1 MKQFFHTVI
10 IGVFCFVLAQP
21 SFAQE
26 NLTEK
31 QINLDKKE
39 NLGSK
44 KTEKL
49 NSNASQLDN
58 KKIQIGTTDLE
69 TSAIKQLINSG
80 NDLFS
85 SDFISE
91 ANIKPTITVQKQPQD
106 LQNLHLNWNVI
117 SEREIQEI
125 LINYLG
131 DIANKIAKY
140 NYSPKYERGNE
151 LSNYITM
158 QGLKN
163 PKFLNPQDRVAFYID
178 DIPVDYNNFLIL
190 SSPELNRLQIL
201 GTPQSSLVGKN
212 SSGGIVNAI
221 SRQASSEPEV
231 IFGASYGKY
240 NSREL
245 QFSLNDALVKDKL
258 ALRIAG
264 VYKGQ
269 NAFIKNTA
277 TDEKI
282 GEKARFAARG
292 QLLWTPTS
300 DWTISFNSFNS
311 FINDGH
317 PPFNKLDASKPFEVD
332 INTEGYNHYNTN
344 TQALKVGYQ
353 GKGFRATSITARRFS
368 QQAFLFPGTT
378 GATQTIDD
386 LTLKSWTQ
394 ELRFQ
399 SPETAK
405 NFQWLLGAYYES
417 QNYIVDN
424 AQVDIPRLPKVRR
437 FGDDYRQTYALFGQ
451 VDYKPMEPLTLSAG
465 LRYESSNSSLD
476 SSYDLVNRDGSLSP
490 IRPDVEDAKV
500 SDEELIPSFGLK
512 YQLSPNIIGYANVAK
527 GYRPGGLNYGADTQ
541 DTLLFKEEKAWNYVV
556 GLQSVWLNG
565 FLIAGVSL
573 FHKDINDYQVLQFD
587 RNGVLGDI
595 NNIDLKANGVQF
607 QLMGK
612 PAPGLDLIASAGYTN
627 SKYKNYINTETGID
641 LSDNKVP
648 FLPQFTYN
656 LAAQYRTPGGLY
668 ARAELR
674 GYGLTYFDDDNT
686 IKQEPYALVNA
697 RIGYEAEKYGI
708 YLYANNLF
716 DTRYLT
722 SGYLFPVPDGTAEF
736 GDPVIYGIQMKAKF

>member
-1 MKQFFHTVI
+1 MKQFFFTAI
-10 IGVFCFVLAQP
+10 ISVFCFVLPQP
-21 SFAQE
+21 SNAQE
-26 NLTEK
+26 NLIEK
-31 QINLDKKE
+31 QNNLDKKE
-39 NLGSK
+39 NLVTE
-44 KTEKL
+44 KTENINL
-49 NSNASQLDN
+49 DTSQLN
-58 KKIQIGTTDLE
+58 ITGLE
-69 TSAIKQLINSG
+69 TA
-80 NDLFS
+80 D
-85 SDFISE
+85 
-91 ANIKPTITVQKQPQD
+91 IKPTVTAQKLSQELQD
-106 LQNLHLNWNVI
+106 IPLYWTVI
-117 SEREIQEI
+117 SEPEIQEF

-131 DIANKIAKY
+131 DIAKKIARY

-151 LSNYITM
+151 LGNYITM

-163 PKFLNPQDRVAFYID
+163 PIFLTPLDRAAFYID
-178 DIPVDYNNFLIL
+178 DIPVDYNNLFIL
-190 SSPELNRLQIL
+190 SSPELDRIQVL
-201 GTPQSSLVGKN
+201 GIPQSSLVGKN
-212 SSGGIVNAI
+212 SSGGIVKAI

-231 IFGASYGKY
+231 IAGASYGKY

-245 QFSLNDALVKDKL
+245 QFSLNDALVEDKL

-264 VYKGQ
+264 VYQGR
-269 NAFIKNTA
+269 NGFIQNTA

-282 GEKARFAARG
+282 GEKAQFAARG

-317 PPFNKLDASKPFEVD
+317 PPFNKLDASEAFEVD
-332 INTEGYNHYNTN
+332 INTEGYNNYNTN

-424 AQVDIPRLPKVRR
+424 AQVDIPGLPKVRR
-437 FGDDYRQTYALFGQ
+437 FGDDYRKTYALFGQ

-476 SSYDLVNRDGSLSP
+476 STYDFVNPDGSLSP
-490 IRPDVEDAKV
+490 IRPDVEDEKV
-500 SDEELIPSFGLK
+500 SDEEFIPSFGLK
-512 YQLSPNIIGYANVAK
+512 YQLSPNLIGYANIAK
-527 GYRPGGLNYGADTQ
+527 GYRPGGLNYGADTE

-565 FLIAGVSL
+565 YLLAGLSL
-573 FHKDINDYQVLQFD
+573 FHKDIHDYQVLQFD
-587 RNGVLGDI
+587 ENGVLGDI
-595 NNIDLKANGVQF
+595 NNIDLKATGVQF
-607 QLMGK
+607 QLVGK

-641 LSDNKVP
+641 LSDNQVP

-697 RIGYEAEKYGI
+697 RIGYEAETYGI